1 MVDFGA
7 ENTHLYHAAIGDA
20 GGVDLAACLGVLS
33 DAERARAER
42 FKFDLHRNRYIR
54 AHGTLRHLLA
64 RYLDMPADHVR
75 FETGERGKP
84 FIRGCD
90 LYFNMSHSADTAVY
104 AFSRKGHIGVDVEMY
119 DRRVEIDDLAR
130 HYYTAAEQS
139 VLNSLD
145 GSGRRALFFHLW
157 TAKEARMKVTGEGL
171 ALDPREIDVEIEGG
185 RLLGYR
191 RPVQPLA
198 RLQQIELGTLRG
210 ACTVAGLFTPRAE
223 LREFTL

>member
-1 MVDFGA
+1 MVDFGT
-7 ENTHLYHAAIGDA
+7 ENTHVYHAAIGDV
-20 GGVDLAACLGVLS
+20 GGVDLAACFGVLS
-33 DAERARAER
+33 EAERARAHR
-42 FKFDLHRNRYIR
+42 FKFDLHRHRYIR
-54 AHGTLRHLLA
+54 AHGMLRHLLA
-64 RYLDMPADHVR
+64 RYLDMPAGQIR

-84 FIRGCD
+84 FIRGGD
-90 LYFNMSHSADTAVY
+90 LHFNMSHSADTAVY
-104 AFSRKGHIGVDVEMY
+104 AVSREGHIGVDVEMY

-130 HYYTAAEQS
+130 HYYTAAEQQ
-139 VLNSLD
+139 VLGSLE

-191 RPVQPLA
+191 RPVQPMA
-198 RLQQIELGTLRG
+198 RLQQIELGPLSG
-210 ACTVAGLFTPRAE
+210 ACTVAGLFTPIAL